1 MPLLA
6 LTLLIMNN
14 RKDWVGERFL
24 SGWIVNG
31 ILIVTVLYFAFQGV
45 RKILST
51 LLPDDY
57 NISDNILFPLI
68 LFAGIAIYVV
78 LRRRSRGSG

>member
-1 MPLLA
+1 M
-6 LTLLIMNN
+6 
-14 RKDWVGERFL
+14 
-24 SGWIVNG
+24 NG

-68 LFAGIAIYVV
+68 LLAGIAVYVE
-78 LRRRSRGSG
+78 LRRRSRIGG